1 MSNKKQ
7 KTTKEDKKYDDDK
20 INSQNFADLKNFA
33 FSFCTSY
40 YAPLVQQVFDKE
52 KVESDK
58 FYSQMK
64 SFPKNLF
71 KDDIIEIF
79 QKGFYKKTE
88 WGSSGKLKIIS
99 DLIDENFGKE
109 FTPRKFRVIK
119 DFFKFLTIL
128 TENEKFYD
136 LK

>member
-1 MSNKKQ
+1 MILLKFFKK
-7 KTTKEDKKYDDDK
+7 DFIKKL
-20 INSQNFADLKNFA
+20 NG
-33 FSFCTSY
+33 SY
-40 YAPLVQQVFDKE
+40 
-52 KVESDK
+52 
-58 FYSQMK
+58 
-64 SFPKNLF
+64 
-71 KDDIIEIF
+71 
-79 QKGFYKKTE
+79 
-88 WGSSGKLKIIS
+88 GKLKIIS